1 MVRRRKR
8 FTRTMQKPTFLL
20 QQLACACLFFL
31 PAMPCSN
38 CGGAGHNRATC
49 PERPGAEANP
59 QDDALISG
67 RLRSRGDVI
76 DTSAGD
82 VMSATGDVP
91 SKKQKADSGASSSS
105 PAKQCPED
113 WLCPVCFLGWTGVS
127 RISFRNL
134 ICCPFIRFAKFR
146 AKLDMLSIFPQPKF
160 QIWHTWGLR
169 ALCTGPRPKQK
180 MRFRPPETP
189 FSSETDG
196 FHQIDDTHD
205 ESIYGNFIFGSRNSY

>member
-1 MVRRRKR
+1 MPSESPPPRLSDGPLLRYLGL
-8 FTRTMQKPTFLL
+8 TR
-20 QQLACACLFFL
+20 
-31 PAMPCSN
+31 
-38 CGGAGHNRATC
+38 
-49 PERPGAEANP
+49 
-59 QDDALISG
+59 
-67 RLRSRGDVI
+67 
-76 DTSAGD
+76 
-82 VMSATGDVP
+82 
-91 SKKQKADSGASSSS
+91 
-105 PAKQCPED
+105 
-113 WLCPVCFLGWTGVS
+113 VS

-205 ESIYGNFIFGSRNSY
+205 ESIYGNFMFGSIVFDFWDFFSRRGSSLTSPPFFLERNYANFMLKISTKLDSGAIETVSREIR